1 MQKHFFHSLME
12 VIVLVFFSFT
22 YAAAKACIP
31 KLKRENVPKHLD
43 VVGKQLK
50 NEFNNLAFNHGL
62 SDFVECIGYPC
73 RTVISFNGRG
83 KFNDLE
89 MKSYF
94 QQELFRRGI
103 LWAAYHALSW
113 SHKTKDI
120 NKTLMAFDEIMELF
134 NNIIKSNT
142 SLRSKIEGNPVKP
155 VFRKVADFNYYT
167 SKNNKL

>member
-1 MQKHFFHSLME
+1 
-12 VIVLVFFSFT
+12 
-22 YAAAKACIP
+22 
-31 KLKRENVPKHLD
+31 
-43 VVGKQLK
+43 
-50 NEFNNLAFNHGL
+50 
-62 SDFVECIGYPC
+62 
-73 RTVISFNGRG
+73 VISFNGRG

-167 SKNNKL
+167 RKNNKL